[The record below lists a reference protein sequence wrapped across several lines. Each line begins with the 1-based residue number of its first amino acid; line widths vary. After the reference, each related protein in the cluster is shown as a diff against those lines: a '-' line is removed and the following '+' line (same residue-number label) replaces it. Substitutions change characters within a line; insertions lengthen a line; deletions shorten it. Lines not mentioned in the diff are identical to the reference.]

1 LEWELLTRGIHARA
15 TRSGQRPGQRIRADQ
30 LSGRPAK
37 RENPR
42 GYRHLSVEQVA
53 EHVGVCPETARRAIR
68 AGHLRAWRPGPGDQ
82 GKLLIAADV
91 VEQWRQKRTVRAPT
105 PPLESAAAPESRRLP
120 TRPST
125 PVSRFHRKLRRAA

>member
-1 LEWELLTRGIHARA
+1 MDGDGPARP
-15 TRSGQRPGQRIRADQ
+15 TADAEHRD
-30 LSGRPAK
+30 ST
-37 RENPR
+37 
-42 GYRHLSVEQVA
+42 HLSVDQVA
-53 EHVGVCPETARRAIR
+53 EHVGVCPETVRRAIR

-82 GKLLIAADV
+82 GKLLIAADE